1 MANIKC
7 NGKIETQNLETQSVS
22 AENISTNSLSASTMT
37 SPSVTAE
44 LLKANAV
51 TIENISIVPSGNGLN
66 VNGTQLEFVEE
77 SGLKINSNAV
87 DSIVDQG
94 DGFIKYANGV
104 QICWGRET
112 DTTNRNGQ
120 KTYTVNF
127 KPFID
132 TNYTIIAT
140 PQCTRTDNP
149 YMYVMINIKTASLE
163 TTSAEIYL
171 APTNNSSWHNGC
183 FWLVIGR
190 WKASEEE
197 NNEI

>member
-7 NGKIETQNLETQSVS
+7 NGKIETQNLETKSVS
-22 AENISTNSLSASTMT
+22 AENISTNSLSAGTMT

-44 LLKANAV
+44 LLNANAV
-51 TIENISIVPSGNGLN
+51 QIENISIAPSGNSLN

-77 SGLKINSNAV
+77 TGLKINGNTA

-94 DGFIKYANGV
+94 DGFIKYANGI
-104 QICWGRET
+104 QICWGRYT
-112 DTTNRNGQ
+112 DTTNRNSQ

-127 KPFID
+127 EPFID

-140 PQCTRTDNP
+140 PQCTKTDGS
-149 YMYVMINIKTASLE
+149 YMYVMINVRAAYLE
-163 TTSAEIYL
+163 TGSAQLYL
-171 APTNNSSWHNGC
+171 APTNSSSWHNGC

-197 NNEI
+197 NNAI